1 VGRAGGQVDAISAE
15 ISAFRWLQPVTSIWD
30 IGHNTNME
38 ERNNSNEFAG
48 AAGATGAT
56 GATGA
61 AGAPGAPGASKARVI
76 AVAVT
81 AVALLAIAIPFVWQP
96 HVEAEPAAVSA
107 SNDPA
112 PAAAGGE
119 ETAACMAD
127 AKPANFNF
135 TMKDVDG
142 NQVSLASYKGKVVLL
157 NFWATWCGP
166 CKAEIPGFVR
176 LQEKYRDKGL
186 VIVGYSVDDTA
197 DKAKAYAAEYK
208 MNYPILLGEGREDVQ
223 DAYGPI
229 WGIPASF
236 IISKDGKVCRKH
248 MGIAPEAVF
257 EKEVAALLN

>member
-1 VGRAGGQVDAISAE
+1 
-15 ISAFRWLQPVTSIWD
+15 
-30 IGHNTNME
+30 M
-38 ERNNSNEFAG
+38 
-48 AAGATGAT
+48 
-56 GATGA
+56 
-61 AGAPGAPGASKARVI
+61 I

-96 HVEAEPAAVSA
+96 HVDAEPAATTRGERLRRRAA
-107 SNDPA
+107 SHD
-112 PAAAGGE
+112 GDD
-119 ETAACMAD
+119 TAACMANP
-127 AKPANFNF
+127 KPANFDF

-142 NQVSLASYKGKVVLL
+142 KEVSLSAYKGKVVLL

-176 LQEKYRDKGL
+176 LQEKYRDQGL

-197 DKAKAYAAEYK
+197 EKAKAYAAQYK

-257 EKEVAALLN
+257 EKEVVALLELTGRPVV

>member
-1 VGRAGGQVDAISAE
+1 MDEGSNVGSYDGSNGG
-15 ISAFRWLQPVTSIWD
+15 
-30 IGHNTNME
+30 
-38 ERNNSNEFAG
+38 SNEG
-48 AAGATGAT
+48 SNEGSRS
-56 GATGA
+56 
-61 AGAPGAPGASKARVI
+61 SKARMV

-81 AVALLAIAIPFVWQP
+81 AIALLAIAIPFVWQP
-96 HVEAEPAAVSA
+96 HVEAEPAAAATA

-112 PAAAGGE
+112 PAAASAGE

-127 AKPANFNF
+127 AKPANFDF
-135 TMKDVDG
+135 KVKDVDG
-142 NQVSLASYKGKVVLL
+142 NEVSLSSYKGKVVLL